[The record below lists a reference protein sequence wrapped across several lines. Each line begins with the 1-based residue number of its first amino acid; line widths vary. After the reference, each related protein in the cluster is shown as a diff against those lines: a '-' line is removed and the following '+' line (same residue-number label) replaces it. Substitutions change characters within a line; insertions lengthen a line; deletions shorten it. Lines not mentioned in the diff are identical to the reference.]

1 MYVIFCFCLFGFKS
15 FWWNLVLFR
24 NIWFYFL
31 GIEFWFY
38 DSSLFDGVLYMF
50 FIYFVFIYKKVGL
63 GILII

>member
-1 MYVIFCFCLFGFKS
+1 MYVIFCFWLFSLG
-15 FWWNLVLFR
+15 FWWNLVLVR

-38 DSSLFDGVLYMF
+38 DSCLFIGVLYMF

-63 GILII
+63 GI